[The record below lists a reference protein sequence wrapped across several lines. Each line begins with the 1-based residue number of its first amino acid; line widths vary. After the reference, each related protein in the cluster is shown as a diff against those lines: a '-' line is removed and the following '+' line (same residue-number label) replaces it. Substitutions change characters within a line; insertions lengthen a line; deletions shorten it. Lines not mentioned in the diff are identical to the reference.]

1 MKNERIGGSFIKIL
15 FVFFICV
22 LLISSC
28 TTNTAS
34 TGEPDFEIIA
44 TKANNEEIDP
54 ENETFVSSTNKASI
68 HNDTANEEVLNPNL
82 ELEPENEEDLLI
94 ADSNDD
100 EISVEV
106 EEPEVLSSEDVI
118 EVYDL
123 MNFNKLTGFVVDRVE
138 VLEDHYVIK
147 TLTRTPVYIIPINY
161 SMAVRNDE
169 ETKMLLLGSGNH
181 YELAQKKFVKND
193 SGEIIEIGMI
203 ANNFGS
209 RYVMGLILSY
219 SVNGQ
224 SIIFAERDESA
235 IATVSY
241 VAGRYSIYPNK
252 IKNVL
257 YGWAN
262 YSYYQD
268 INGPMRGGNTYSF
281 LNMTGLGNPSYRVHD
296 FIPGRDGSGAIT
308 SAGGICANA
317 TSMSS
322 LLFQVESGS
331 NINKK
336 PHATV
341 YFQGPFSGLPNVVDA
356 TVYVTPEDYQDLT
369 WRIADPDFSYYIKVD
384 FDIFPLGVDAIDLDV
399 YSDVFV
405 IFTISLVP
413 DNPVD
418 QSDYLLAQAEDYGQF
433 RNGLDNTID
442 ARANEIREFTPNNNM
457 VELASLVHGNENLE
471 AIRDLIADYDFIEEM
486 KVFQDEVRAY
496 HAFSA
501 DMSFWKY
508 IRTTEW
514 YSDMLNVYGEEMLT
528 EAFRVNNAIRIEG
541 QPLQCIGFVKFL
553 STLYPEYHFLDVS
566 SFSARFAY
574 RLVPSVDKIYK
585 DKQVYE
591 YGNMIT
597 IGGLAL
603 TLDDYEPGDL
613 FVNPLVGL
621 KLDEKGYYDSIDGVP
636 TGHIGAIVDKIIDE
650 SGEIILL
657 GIDANQDGDG
667 QIRIFVINEEN
678 ADLILGNPV
687 RFILRSP
694 SSLEPELEAHGE
706 EEFNNIPCKP
716 SHESLFLG
724 Y

>member
-1 MKNERIGGSFIKIL
+1 MKKDRLGGLIKVLFILI
-15 FVFFICV
+15 ICV
-22 LLISSC
+22 HLMSACTSQAIS
-28 TTNTAS
+28 TV
-34 TGEPDFEIIA
+34 EPDFVSIP
-44 TKANNEEIDP
+44 TKVIDKETDG
-54 ENETFVSSTNKASI
+54 ENQTNVVRTQEALMHSEF
-68 HNDTANEEVLNPNL
+68 ANEAEHEPNL
-82 ELEPENEEDLLI
+82 AIETVTEEKI
-94 ADSNDD
+94 MVPGSHDD
-100 EISVEV
+100 GILAEV
-106 EEPEVLSSEDVI
+106 EEVKALSPEDVI
-118 EVYDL
+118 EKFDL

-138 VLEDHYVIK
+138 VLEDRYVVK
-147 TLTRTPVYIIPINY
+147 TLTQTPVYIVPINY

-169 ETKMLLLGSGNH
+169 ETKMLLIGAGNH
-181 YELAQKKFVKND
+181 YEIAQKKFIKNHSD
-193 SGEIIEIGMI
+193 EIIEIGMI

-219 SVNGQ
+219 SRNGQ
-224 SIIFAERDESA
+224 STVFVERDENA

-281 LNMTGLGNPSYRVHD
+281 LNMTGLGNPNYRVHN

-356 TVYVTPEDYQDLT
+356 TVYVTPEEYQDLT

-413 DNPVD
+413 DNPVG

-433 RNGLDNTID
+433 RNVLDNTID

-457 VELASLVHGNENLE
+457 IELASLVYGNENLE
-471 AIRDLIADYDFIEEM
+471 AIRDSITDYDFIEDM

-496 HAFSA
+496 HAFSD
-501 DMSFWKY
+501 DMSFWNY
-508 IRTTEW
+508 IRTTDW
-514 YSDMLNVYGEEMLT
+514 YSNMLNVYGEEMLT

-553 STLYPEYHFLDVS
+553 STLYPEYRFLDVS

-585 DKQVYE
+585 DKQVFE

-621 KLDEKGYYDSIDGVP
+621 KLDEKGYYDPIDGVP

-650 SGEIILL
+650 SGEVILL
-657 GIDANQDGDG
+657 GIDANQNGDG

-706 EEFNNIPCKP
+706 EELNNVPCKP